1 MTKISGIYA
10 ATMSVLNPDLS
21 LNVKKTIEHAEKLI
35 DEGCHGT
42 AIFGSTGQSQLISVS
57 EKIKLLNELSKSKYK
72 SKHLIGTGLNSLGET
87 INFMKIAS
95 SLSFDKFLI
104 MPQRIINMMMLK

>member
-57 EKIKLLNELSKSKYK
+57 EKIISGNSPFARTSFTVFFIAASITSPKSFI
-72 SKHLIGTGLNSLGET
+72 L
-87 INFMKIAS
+87 
-95 SLSFDKFLI
+95 
-104 MPQRIINMMMLK
+104 